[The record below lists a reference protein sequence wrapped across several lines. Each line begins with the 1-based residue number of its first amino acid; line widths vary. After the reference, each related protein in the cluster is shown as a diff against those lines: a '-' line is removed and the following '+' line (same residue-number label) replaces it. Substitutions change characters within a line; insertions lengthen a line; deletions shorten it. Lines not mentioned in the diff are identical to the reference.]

1 MGDHEGVFTLAT
13 PPGARRN
20 CTVTTLLFPGNF
32 QILEST
38 MAGVRSGE
46 EGPDAPVSDRQP
58 QGGGGKTKAYSL
70 ENSRDLLDSTDNL
83 SCTLGQ
89 VFGPI

>member
-20 CTVTTLLFPGNF
+20 CTLATLLFPGNF

-46 EGPDAPVSDRQP
+46 EGPDAPVSARQT
-58 QGGGGKTKAYSL
+58 QKAKVAPNFLEEESRGPHASL
-70 ENSRDLLDSTDNL
+70 CL
-83 SCTLGQ
+83 SETE
-89 VFGPI
+89 